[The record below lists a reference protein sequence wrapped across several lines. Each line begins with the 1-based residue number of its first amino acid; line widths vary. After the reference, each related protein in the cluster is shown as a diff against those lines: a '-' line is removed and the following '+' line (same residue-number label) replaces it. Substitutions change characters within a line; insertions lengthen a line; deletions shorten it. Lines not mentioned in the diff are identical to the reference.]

1 MGIFPDLN
9 YIRHKD
15 EQQRFSLG
23 ERREEGKREGRVML
37 NLAI

>member
-9 YIRHKD
+9 YIRHND

-23 ERREEGKREGRVML
+23 ERRGGGKKGSVML